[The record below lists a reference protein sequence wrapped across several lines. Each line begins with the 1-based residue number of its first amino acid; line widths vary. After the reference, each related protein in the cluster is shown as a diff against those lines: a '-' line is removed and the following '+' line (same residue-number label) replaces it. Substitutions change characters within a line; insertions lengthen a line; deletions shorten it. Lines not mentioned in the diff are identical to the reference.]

1 MDSGNGQEREGHNT
15 PSGASEAHPGQ
26 EGGGAPGDSVRPGV
40 LPPAPPR
47 RRRRRGLL
55 IGGAIAAALLLLTVG
70 TVVLVVLLGPGGP
83 DGGGG
88 VARTPE
94 TFQEEYVSG
103 EGSEKVA
110 VLPVEGQIG
119 SEQPTGALATPAATP
134 ETLKNE
140 LRQAAEDRS
149 VRAVVL
155 EINSP
160 GGGVTASARMRDEI
174 LDFKE
179 TSKKPVVVSMGDIA
193 ASGGYYISAPAD
205 SIVANPSTL
214 TGSLGVIIS
223 LLNYEEAQDK
233 LGLREEVIK
242 SGEFKDIGSPA
253 NELTPEE
260 RRIFEEL
267 VNEDYNEFVRV
278 IVEGRGLPEERVRDL
293 ADGRIYSG
301 RQAENLG
308 LVDELGDLE
317 TAAGVAEDLA
327 GVDGATVVR
336 YTQEPGFA
344 ELLQARLAPQEP
356 EALKILKEAGLDPS
370 PELQYLYRP

>member
-1 MDSGNGQEREGHNT
+1 MDSGHGREGDNT
-15 PSGASEAHPGQ
+15 PATGVPGEQSGRGSGAPEVNTGS
-26 EGGGAPGDSVRPGV
+26 GAP
-40 LPPAPPR
+40 PPAPPR
-47 RRRRRGLL
+47 RSRRRGLL
-55 IGGAIAAALLLLTVG
+55 IGGAIAAALLFLTVG
-70 TVVLVVLLGPGGP
+70 TVLLVVLLGPGGP
-83 DGGGG
+83 VGGGG
-88 VARTPE
+88 GSAQAPM

-103 EGSEKVA
+103 EGREKVA
-110 VLPVEGQIG
+110 VLPVEGTIG
-119 SEQPTGALATPAATP
+119 SEEVTGALATPAATP
-134 ETLKNE
+134 EVLRNE
-140 LRQAAEDRS
+140 LRQAAEDES

-155 EINSP
+155 EVNSP

-193 ASGGYYISAPAD
+193 ASGGYYISTPAD

-223 LLNYEEAQDK
+223 LLNYEEAQEK
-233 LGLREEVIK
+233 LGLREEVVK
-242 SGEFKDIGSPA
+242 SGELKDIGSPA

-260 RRIFEEL
+260 RGIFQEL
-267 VNEDYNEFVRV
+267 VNEDYDEFVRV
-278 IVEGRGLPEERVRDL
+278 IVEGRGLPEDRVREL

-301 RQAENLG
+301 RQAEDLG

-336 YTQEPGFA
+336 YAQEPSFA
-344 ELLQARLAPQEP
+344 ELLQSRLAPQKP
-356 EALKILKEAGLDPS
+356 EALKVLEEAGLSPS

>member
-1 MDSGNGQEREGHNT
+1 MDSGHGQGREGDNT
-15 PSGASEAHPGQ
+15 PAAGVPGEQPVRGSGTM
-26 EGGGAPGDSVRPGV
+26 GGSAGPNAPSS
-40 LPPAPPR
+40 APR
-47 RRRRRGLL
+47 RRRRWGLW
-55 IGGAIAAALLLLTVG
+55 IGGAIAAALLFLTLG
-70 TVVLVVLLGPGGP
+70 TVLLVVLLGPGGP

-88 VARTPE
+88 SARSPV
-94 TFQEEYVSG
+94 TFEEEYVSG
-103 EGSEKVA
+103 EGREKVA
-110 VLPVEGQIG
+110 VLTVEGTIG
-119 SEQPTGALATPAATP
+119 SEEATGALTAPAATP
-134 ETLKNE
+134 EALKNG
-140 LRQAAEDRS
+140 LRQAAEDED

-155 EINSP
+155 EVNSP

-179 TSKKPVVVSMGDIA
+179 TSRKPVVVSMGDIA

-223 LLNYEEAQDK
+223 LLNYEEAQEK
-233 LGLREEVIK
+233 LGLREEVVK

-260 RRIFEEL
+260 REIFQEL
-267 VNEDYNEFVRV
+267 VNEDYDEFVRV
-278 IVEGRGLPEERVRDL
+278 IVEGRGLPEDRVREL

-301 RQAENLG
+301 RQAEGLG

-317 TAAGVAEDLA
+317 TATGVAREIA
-327 GVDGATVVR
+327 EVDGATVVR
-336 YTQEPGFA
+336 YTQEPGLA
-344 ELLQARLAPQEP
+344 ELLQARLAPQKP
-356 EALKILKEAGLDPS
+356 EALKVLEEAGLSPS

>member
-1 MDSGNGQEREGHNT
+1 MDSGHGQGREGDNV
-15 PSGASEAHPGQ
+15 PSTGVPGEQPGQ
-26 EGGGAPGDSVRPGV
+26 ESTTTGGSGGPSVRSS
-40 LPPAPPR
+40 PR
-47 RRRRRGLL
+47 RRRRWGLL
-55 IGGAIAAALLLLTVG
+55 IGGAIAAALLFLTLG
-70 TVVLVVLLGPGGP
+70 TVLLVVLLGPGGP

-88 VARTPE
+88 GSARTPV
-94 TFQEEYVSG
+94 TFEEEYVSG
-103 EGSEKVA
+103 EGREKVA
-110 VLPVEGQIG
+110 VLTVEGTIG
-119 SEQPTGALATPAATP
+119 SEEAGGALAAPAATP

-140 LRQAAEDRS
+140 LRQAAEDED

-155 EINSP
+155 EVNSP

-179 TSKKPVVVSMGDIA
+179 TSRKPVVVSMGDIA

-223 LLNYEEAQDK
+223 LLNYEEAQEK
-233 LGLREEVIK
+233 LGLRQEVVK
-242 SGEFKDIGSPA
+242 SGELKDIGSPA

-260 RRIFEEL
+260 RGIFQEL
-267 VNEDYNEFVRV
+267 VDEDYDEFVRV
-278 IVEGRGLPEERVRDL
+278 IVEGRGLPEDRVREL

-301 RQAENLG
+301 RQAEDLG

-317 TAAGVAEDLA
+317 TATRVAQEIAGVE
-327 GVDGATVVR
+327 GATVVR
-336 YTQEPGFA
+336 YTQEPGLA
-344 ELLQARLAPQEP
+344 ELLQARLAPQKP
-356 EALKILKEAGLDPS
+356 EALKVLEEAGLSPS

>member
-1 MDSGNGQEREGHNT
+1 MDSGQGQGREGDNTPAAGVPGKQSGQESTTTGSNVGPGT
-15 PSGASEAHPGQ
+15 PSS
-26 EGGGAPGDSVRPGV
+26 
-40 LPPAPPR
+40 PPR
-47 RRRRRGLL
+47 RRRRWGLW
-55 IGGAIAAALLLLTVG
+55 IGGAIAAALLFLTLG
-70 TVVLVVLLGPGGP
+70 TVLLVVLLGPGGP

-88 VARTPE
+88 SARAPV

-103 EGSEKVA
+103 EGREKVA
-110 VLPVEGQIG
+110 VLTVEGTIG
-119 SEQPTGALATPAATP
+119 SEGATGALATPAATP
-134 ETLKNE
+134 ETLKNG
-140 LRQAAEDRS
+140 LRQAAEDED

-155 EINSP
+155 EVNSP

-179 TSKKPVVVSMGDIA
+179 TSRKPVVVSMGDMA

-223 LLNYEEAQDK
+223 LLNYEEAQEK
-233 LGLREEVIK
+233 LGLREEVVK
-242 SGEFKDIGSPA
+242 SGELKDIGSPA

-260 RRIFEEL
+260 RGIFQEL
-267 VNEDYNEFVRV
+267 VDEDYDEFVRV
-278 IVEGRGLPEERVRDL
+278 IVEGRGLPEDRVREL

-301 RQAENLG
+301 RQAEDLG

-317 TAAGVAEDLA
+317 SATGIAEEIA
-327 GVDGATVVR
+327 GVDEATVVR
-336 YTQEPGFA
+336 YTQEPGLA
-344 ELLQARLAPQEP
+344 ELLQARLAPQKP
-356 EALKILKEAGLDPS
+356 EALEVLEEAGLSPS

>member
-1 MDSGNGQEREGHNT
+1 MDSGHGREGDNT
-15 PSGASEAHPGQ
+15 PATGVPGEQSGRGSGAPEVNTGS
-26 EGGGAPGDSVRPGV
+26 GAP
-40 LPPAPPR
+40 PPAPPR
-47 RRRRRGLL
+47 RSRRRGLL
-55 IGGAIAAALLLLTVG
+55 IGGAIAAALLFLTVG
-70 TVVLVVLLGPGGP
+70 TVLLVVLLGPGGP
-83 DGGGG
+83 VGGGG
-88 VARTPE
+88 GSAQAPM

-103 EGSEKVA
+103 EGREKVA
-110 VLPVEGQIG
+110 VLPVEGTIG
-119 SEQPTGALATPAATP
+119 SEEVTGALATPAATP
-134 ETLKNE
+134 EVLRNE
-140 LRQAAEDRS
+140 LRQAAEDES

-155 EINSP
+155 EVNSP

-193 ASGGYYISAPAD
+193 ASGGYYISTPAD

-223 LLNYEEAQDK
+223 LLNYEEAQEK
-233 LGLREEVIK
+233 LGLREEVVK
-242 SGEFKDIGSPA
+242 SGELKDIGSPA

-260 RRIFEEL
+260 HGIFQEL
-267 VNEDYNEFVRV
+267 VNEDYDEFVRV
-278 IVEGRGLPEERVRDL
+278 IVEGRGLPEDRVREL

-301 RQAENLG
+301 RQAEDLG

-336 YTQEPGFA
+336 YAQEPSFA
-344 ELLQARLAPQEP
+344 ELLQSRLAPQKP
-356 EALKILKEAGLDPS
+356 EALKVLEEAGLSPS